1 MKIVWIGAGNVA
13 THLSEAFARAGHE
26 TLQVFSRTMQSAQI
40 LAERLGCD
48 ATDRVEDI
56 KPNADVYVLS
66 VKDDVIDELV
76 EKALPHCENALFI
89 HTAGSVPMEVFRSYV
104 RHYGVLYPLQTFSR
118 NKSVDFKQIPLFV
131 EASDDESL
139 CRLRQL
145 ASSCSDKIYEL
156 SSIKRRQLHLAAVF
170 VCNFVNG
177 CYAMAE
183 NILQS
188 KGLPFDVML
197 PLIDETAN
205 KVHTLNPI
213 VAQTGPAARGDV
225 EIMKQQVDL
234 LKDFPEMQEVY
245 QAMSRCIYRMKH
257 DMELNDDL

>member
-1 MKIVWIGAGNVA
+1 MKTAIIIPCYNESKTIGKVV
-13 THLSEAFARAGHE
+13 SDFYKY
-26 TLQVFSRTMQSAQI
+26 M
-40 LAERLGCD
+40 
-48 ATDRVEDI
+48 
-56 KPNADVYVLS
+56 PNADVYVLS

-76 EKALPHCENALFI
+76 EKVLPHCENALFI

-118 NKSVDFKQIPLFV
+118 DKSVDFKQIPLFV
-131 EASDDESL
+131 EASDDDSL

-156 SSIKRRQLHLAAVF
+156 SSEKRKQLHLAAVF

-225 EIMKQQVDL
+225 EVMKQQVDL
-234 LKDFPEMQEVY
+234 LKDFPEMQDVY